1 MAIEILNNCH
11 FDSNKIRTLYIGS
24 RLTNGDPIS
33 YPIEYLTVSGSTDS
47 IIKIEAWND
56 VSGTVTLGG
65 QEIQVNEITNTG
77 DNITFTE
84 DMVIDNNGKRYQK
97 NITFTIPKLTLF
109 LINQLRE
116 FVMTN
121 TGQFALSPTIAFLV
135 DDNGQTLV
143 VGYDKFLVLQNKD
156 LKLGEND
163 NEVTLS
169 YQSNSYSRARA
180 YQVL

>member
-1 MAIEILNNCH
+1 MAIDILSNCH
-11 FDSNKIRTLYIGS
+11 FDSNKIKTLYIGS

-33 YPIEYLTVSGSTDS
+33 YPIEYTTVTGTTDS
-47 IIKIEAWND
+47 IIKIEAWNT
-56 VSGTVTLGG
+56 VTNVVTLGG

-84 DMVIDNNGKRYQK
+84 DLVIDNNGKRYQK

-109 LINQLRE
+109 TTNQIKE
-116 FVMTN
+116 FVMTA
-121 TGQFALSPTIAFLV
+121 GGLFALAPTIAFLV
-135 DDNGQTLV
+135 DDNDQTLV

-156 LKLGEND
+156 LKLGED
-163 NEVTLS
+163 NSYTLS

-180 YQVL
+180 YSL